1 MGNSGNIRDMAM
13 NKTAMKS
20 EVKPVEKQVIPAK
33 TPFIYRNIFAYF
45 VLFLSFGL
53 GGSIYLA
60 LARVKD
66 VSINSELIMLVLFA
80 ALLIMGI
87 MLYLVGGRL
96 FRIWRERKAKQAGAQ
111 LHLRLAIL
119 FAGIGAI
126 PSILVALFAVSILDQ
141 SLRGWFADRISTAVS
156 ESVDIANSYYNEH
169 AGSVSAQLLIM
180 ANDINREAPRLLSSR
195 QRLNEYVSNQTVL
208 RNLSESVII
217 DGTGQVLA
225 KSRFA
230 FAITFTT
237 IDDTLI
243 EQARS
248 GDVVQINSPESN
260 KIQALIKL
268 NSFVDAYLL
277 VGRYIDEDV
286 LAAIDRTRIAAEDY
300 QSLSI
305 RQFDLQLSFA
315 VMFSVVAILMVLSSL
330 WLGLNLANSI
340 VNPLVRVISAA
351 DEVRAG
357 NWRTRVEE
365 NDDVDE
371 ISRLGTSFNRML
383 DELSSSREQ
392 LVQANHQLDARREF
406 TEAVLGGVSSGVI
419 GMDRNTKITL
429 PNGAACDILK
439 TSQQS
444 LFGKKLSDAVPEFAV
459 LLKDIHAVGKSKD
472 AVKSQIELSSQGRRI
487 IVLVQITKE
496 TVEGRL
502 VGYVLTFDDITDLLS
517 AQRKAAWADVARRI
531 AHEIKNP
538 LTPITLATD
547 RLIKKY
553 MPDDAA
559 EQDRFREY
567 VSIISRQV
575 DDIGRM
581 VDEFSKFARMPS
593 PVFKQLD
600 LYKLVTEHKLLFASS
615 EQQTVK
621 IEIEQIDS
629 PIMVEADAGLMRQ
642 MLTNILKNASES
654 MVEAGIGA
662 PLIKI
667 GFDRHTAGAI
677 TVRIAD
683 TGPGFSGSQLEQYLE
698 PYVTTRDK
706 GTGLGLAIVQKII
719 MEHKGAIE
727 LANHPDGG
735 GMVNITLPL
744 ISVETTT

>member
-1 MGNSGNIRDMAM
+1 
-13 NKTAMKS
+13 
-20 EVKPVEKQVIPAK
+20 
-33 TPFIYRNIFAYF
+33 
-45 VLFLSFGL
+45 
-53 GGSIYLA
+53 
-60 LARVKD
+60 
-66 VSINSELIMLVLFA
+66 
-80 ALLIMGI
+80 
-87 MLYLVGGRL
+87 
-96 FRIWRERKAKQAGAQ
+96 
-111 LHLRLAIL
+111 
-119 FAGIGAI
+119 
-126 PSILVALFAVSILDQ
+126 
-141 SLRGWFADRISTAVS
+141 
-156 ESVDIANSYYNEH
+156 
-169 AGSVSAQLLIM
+169 
-180 ANDINREAPRLLSSR
+180 
-195 QRLNEYVSNQTVL
+195 
-208 RNLSESVII
+208 
-217 DGTGQVLA
+217 
-225 KSRFA
+225 
-230 FAITFTT
+230 
-237 IDDTLI
+237 
-243 EQARS
+243 
-248 GDVVQINSPESN
+248 
-260 KIQALIKL
+260 
-268 NSFVDAYLL
+268 
-277 VGRYIDEDV
+277 
-286 LAAIDRTRIAAEDY
+286 
-300 QSLSI
+300 
-305 RQFDLQLSFA
+305 
-315 VMFSVVAILMVLSSL
+315 MFSVVAILMVLSSL

-667 GFDRHTAGAI
+667 GFDRRTAGAI

-727 LANHPDGG
+727 LANHPEGG

-744 ISVETTT
+744 ISVETTA